1 MPHSAPGTSDEKLI
15 EAETEILAL
24 RSQSA
29 ALRAAGD
36 RSAHPEISDRVFGLD
51 NLVAGMPAQTLAGAA
66 KLFLEHLAD
75 ATNRENQSAA
85 KSSANFALLPTIG
98 NKTRLELRSDQRTV
112 LMTVKGFAVPE
123 TGHAYVRAQDTSSDG
138 AAAAAAYEGYL
149 AGVAFVELTE
159 PQSLV
164 AVIIKLRHLLVAG
177 EPLSAYDREQD
188 SVRQCVAFLDR
199 QIGWGAS
206 PRGGH
211 D

>member
-29 ALRAAGD
+29 AFRAAGD

-66 KLFLEHLAD
+66 VKLRRLAD
-75 ATNRENQSAA
+75 PESGIEDGMAEGNPRSIRHVLDVVVRLLGGEDGKKFRAA
-85 KSSANFALLPTIG
+85 EEQVA
-98 NKTRLELRSDQRTV
+98 E
-112 LMTVKGFAVPE
+112 
-123 TGHAYVRAQDTSSDG
+123 AYRVAAQDTSSDG
-138 AAAAAAYEGYL
+138 AAAAAYEGSL

-177 EPLSAYDREQD
+177 EPLSGSDREQD